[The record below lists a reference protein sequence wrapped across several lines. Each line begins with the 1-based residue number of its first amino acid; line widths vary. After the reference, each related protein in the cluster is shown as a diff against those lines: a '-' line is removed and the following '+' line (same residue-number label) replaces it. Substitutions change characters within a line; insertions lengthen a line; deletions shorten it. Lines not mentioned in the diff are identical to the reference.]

1 MKSMC
6 ADGFGS
12 VIPNQV
18 FEAAKRLPLVF
29 TTSGG
34 LLSLWLFRMMRA
46 VQRDPTRTNAIRR
59 APARPAFTF
68 TASMEIRHRGV
79 ARVDV

>member
-6 ADGFGS
+6 AGGFGS
-12 VIPNQV
+12 VIPNLE
-18 FEAAKRLPLVF
+18 FEAATGLPLVF

-59 APARPAFTF
+59 SPTRLAFTF
-68 TASMEIRHRGV
+68 TSSMEIRHRGV
-79 ARVDV
+79 ARVDF